1 MQIDLVRIVVTRAEL
16 HLRVVTAYSVEF
28 SEFFF
33 PTTLKRSTSM
43 SIYIREVAIFVVW
56 LYFPDI

>member
-1 MQIDLVRIVVTRAEL
+1 MQIDLVRTRAEL
-16 HLRVVTAYSVEF
+16 YLRVVTAYSVEF

-33 PTTLKRSTSM
+33 PTTLKRSTST